1 MIVNYIIF
9 VVKIYKYIYK
19 KENNAYNST
28 EDVFVNIH
36 NLGGVEILWTVS
48 DGITILREHGAK
60 ITAQRIAIL
69 RNLEGRT
76 DHPSADM
83 IYKDL
88 APEYP
93 TMSVAT
99 VYSTA
104 QLLADAGLVKIIS
117 IDDKRVYLDPNTST
131 HGHFQC
137 KQCGMVLDFS
147 VNEKKLL
154 SAAIST
160 EEIAHIDSTE
170 VFFYGVCSNCVE
182 RH

>member
-1 MIVNYIIF
+1 M
-9 VVKIYKYIYK
+9 
-19 KENNAYNST
+19 
-28 EDVFVNIH
+28 
-36 NLGGVEILWTVS
+36 WTVD

-69 RNLEGRT
+69 RNLQGRE

-88 APEYP
+88 AVDYP

-104 QLLADAGLVKIIS
+104 QLLAAAGLIKIIS
-117 IDDKRVYLDPNTST
+117 IDDKRVYLDPNTKT

-137 KQCGMVLDFS
+137 KKCNKIFDFP
-147 VNEKKLL
+147 VNEKKLRN
-154 SAAIST
+154 AAETSRD
-160 EEIAHIDSTE
+160 IAHIDSSE
-170 VFFYGVCSNCVE
+170 IFFYGLCSGCVGKN
-182 RH
+182 